1 MAQVRDSA
9 SLALH
14 GGPQAFPE
22 RTGQSQTKIGL
33 DEFMSVAKRFGFA
46 PEALARIRAAISEE
60 DLGPNGPFLGRYYAP
75 EPTETTGPAFE
86 ARARELFGVPYA
98 LSVSSGTG
106 ALHSAMVAV
115 GVGPGTEVIC
125 PAIGFYATA
134 ATVVEARGIPVFCD
148 VDSSLHMD
156 PAKVEALITPRTV
169 AIAPTHVMGGVCDL
183 DPILEVARKHNL
195 KVVED
200 CAQSPGA
207 QYKGRWVGTIG
218 DIGCFSISSYKI
230 VGGGEAG
237 LVLTHDQR
245 LWERA
250 NQLSECGG
258 LWRPNRFAAP
268 RYEGELFSGTNY
280 RLSELEAAV
289 DIVQL
294 GKLPAVAARYRAV
307 RQQILAQLVRYRE
320 IQPQKLNDVQ
330 GEVGYL
336 LRFFPQT
343 FELGQEIVRALK
355 AEGIACNTRGPDAG
369 PDWHVY
375 HGMFPIT
382 LQSGATAD
390 GCPYTCPL
398 YLERGGRAAY
408 ARGDCPVADDLFDRV
423 ISLPLDQWY
432 NEADC
437 HNVAAGINKVLSA
450 YCTED
455 LQGASWW

>member
-1 MAQVRDSA
+1 MVQGREAA
-9 SLALH
+9 SLAVY
-14 GGPQAFPE
+14 GGPQAFPK
-22 RTGQSQTKIGL
+22 RRGQAHPKIGL
-33 DEFMSVAKRFGFA
+33 EEFMSVAERFGFA
-46 PEALARIRAAISEE
+46 PAALERIRAAITEE
-60 DLGPNGPFLGRYYAP
+60 DLTGGGPFLGRYYAP
-75 EPTETTGPAFE
+75 EPTRTTGPAFE
-86 ARARELFGVPYA
+86 ARARALFGAPYA

-115 GVGPGTEVIC
+115 GVGPGAEVIC
-125 PAIGFYATA
+125 PAVGFFATA

-148 VDSSLHMD
+148 VDESLHMD
-156 PAKVEALITPRTV
+156 PNKLEALITPRTV

-183 DPILEVARKHNL
+183 DPIMEIARRHNL

-218 DIGCFSISSYKI
+218 DMGCFSISSYKI
-230 VGGGEAG
+230 TGGGEAG

-250 NQLSECGG
+250 NQLAECGG

-268 RYEGELFSGTNY
+268 RYEGELFCGTNY

-289 DIVQL
+289 DVVQI
-294 GKLPAVAARYRAV
+294 GRLPEVAGRYRRV
-307 RQQILAQLVRYRE
+307 RTRILAQLNRYRE
-320 IQPQKLNDVQ
+320 IRPQKLNDVQ
-330 GEVGYL
+330 GEVGYV
-336 LRFFPQT
+336 LRFYPQT
-343 FELGQEIVRALK
+343 FELGQDIVRALK
-355 AEGIACNTRGPDAG
+355 AEGIACSTRGPNAP
-369 PDWHVY
+369 PDWHIY

-390 GCPYTCPL
+390 GCPYTCPI
-398 YLERGGRAAY
+398 YRQRGGQASY

-423 ISLPLDQWY
+423 ITLPLDQWY
-432 NEADC
+432 DEADC
-437 HNVAAGINKVLSA
+437 RDIASGINKVLSA

-455 LQGASWW
+455 PQGAGWL